1 VINRLALPRSQSRTM
16 NPTETATEASRAHT
30 LKIGSKVLAR
40 NAVLNVAGQVV
51 PLLVGVATMPYV
63 IRHLGPDRF
72 GLLSLAWIVVAYL
85 GLFDLGIGPA
95 TTKFVAELLGKDDIE
110 KLPALVWTALVTQS
124 GFGLLAGIL
133 LAAASPT
140 FVDRLLKIPPGL
152 RPDAH
157 WMFLILAVSVP
168 INFAGGSLRGV
179 LAASQRFDLLNAIG
193 IPSSALGYLIP
204 AGALALGFDL
214 RGIVLFLVL
223 SRVAGLGAS
232 SFFCLRLYPALGRR
246 CAFDRSLVRCLL
258 GFGGWVTVSDAISP
272 ILVSFDR
279 FLIGALRS
287 IAAVGFY
294 TPCYMISTRLGIL
307 PQSLAA
313 TLYPAFSTSA
323 GRGDSEWIKS
333 ALVRSLKYLLLLVG
347 PAALVLVFFARPFL
361 TLWLGAKF
369 ADEGALVLQI
379 LAVGVL
385 INSLAF
391 VPYHLLRGLGR
402 PDLTAKF
409 HLLEVPLHVAL
420 AWFLVTAFGL
430 PGAALAWTL
439 RVSLDFL
446 LLIVAACWI
455 SRTSP
460 RLLVGRQIRRSVAT
474 LTALAVSLSVLWAIS
489 HALLANALLAL
500 LLTTGFLVGTW
511 HYVLDLEEKW
521 HIRLWL
527 KAAL

>member
-1 VINRLALPRSQSRTM
+1 
-16 NPTETATEASRAHT
+16 
-30 LKIGSKVLAR
+30 
-40 NAVLNVAGQVV
+40 
-51 PLLVGVATMPYV
+51 
-63 IRHLGPDRF
+63 
-72 GLLSLAWIVVAYL
+72 
-85 GLFDLGIGPA
+85 
-95 TTKFVAELLGKDDIE
+95 
-110 KLPALVWTALVTQS
+110 
-124 GFGLLAGIL
+124 
-133 LAAASPT
+133 
-140 FVDRLLKIPPGL
+140 
-152 RPDAH
+152 
-157 WMFLILAVSVP
+157 
-168 INFAGGSLRGV
+168 
-179 LAASQRFDLLNAIG
+179 
-193 IPSSALGYLIP
+193 
-204 AGALALGFDL
+204 
-214 RGIVLFLVL
+214 VLFLVL

-246 CAFDRSLVRCLL
+246 CAFDRSLIRCLL
-258 GFGGWVTVSDAISP
+258 GFGGWVTVSDATSP
-272 ILVSFDR
+272 ILASFDR
-279 FLIGALRS
+279 FLIGALQS

-294 TPCYMISTRLGIL
+294 TPSYLISTRLGIL

-347 PAALVLVFFARPFL
+347 PAALVLAFFARPLL

-369 ADEGALVLQI
+369 ADEGALALQI
-379 LAVGVL
+379 LAVGAL

-409 HLLEVPLHVAL
+409 HLLEVPLYVAL

-430 PGAALAWTL
+430 PGAALAWSL

-446 LLIVAACWI
+446 LLILAACWI